1 MRKLSFVFFS
11 LLLCASLALAEEGQ
25 ASSSTEFLGKTINFI
40 LLFGSLAYFLSKP
53 LRNFLQKRAREV
65 ERALKESQQSKQ
77 ETARRLEEIKNRL
90 ANIKEEIEAIE
101 KEGKI
106 EGKLAKEKIIKE
118 AHLEAARIKN
128 FTQEEIRLL
137 TLAGARELREY
148 TAELVT
154 AIALER
160 IKKRMTPQAQSLI
173 FNKSLRN
180 IEKLYEKPNTNQ
192 EIYSGAN

>member
-1 MRKLSFVFFS
+1 M
-11 LLLCASLALAEEGQ
+11 
-25 ASSSTEFLGKTINFI
+25 
-40 LLFGSLAYFLSKP
+40 
-53 LRNFLQKRAREV
+53 
-65 ERALKESQQSKQ
+65 
-77 ETARRLEEIKNRL
+77 
-90 ANIKEEIEAIE
+90 
-101 KEGKI
+101 
-106 EGKLAKEKIIKE
+106 
-118 AHLEAARIKN
+118 
-128 FTQEEIRLL
+128 
-137 TLAGARELREY
+137 AGARELREY